1 MRLRT
6 GLLSRSP
13 RARLLLLLRLWESRL
28 LTRVLFS
35 SSLRSDVMRLD
46 TLQGSSTRDTSSSIS
61 GLDIRGG
68 LLSRPDDRSLRWWRR
83 ATLGAGCRC
92 GTDAIERALLG
103 L

>member
-13 RARLLLLLRLWESRL
+13 RTRLLLLRLWESRL

-46 TLQGSSTRDTSSSIS
+46 TLQGPSTRDTSSSIS
-61 GLDIRGG
+61 GLDIRGR
-68 LLSRPDDRSLRWWRR
+68 LLSWSDDRSLRWRR
-83 ATLGAGCRC
+83 GATLGAGCRC